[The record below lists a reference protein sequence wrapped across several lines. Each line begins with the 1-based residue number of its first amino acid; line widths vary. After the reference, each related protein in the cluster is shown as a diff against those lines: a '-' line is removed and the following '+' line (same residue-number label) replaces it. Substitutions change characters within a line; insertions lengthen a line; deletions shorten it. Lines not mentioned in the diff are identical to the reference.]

1 MDKCKVQ
8 DFKNTLIGLTT
19 LELRNVGCFT
29 LSHTFNGK
37 TEDIILVVQT
47 YTEDEVNVVLE
58 RAVEQELKL
67 RFVCFNLKSQ
77 QFSYKKVDGG
87 TQPDKKGL

>member
-19 LELRNVGCFT
+19 IELRNVGCFT

-58 RAVEQELKL
+58 RAVEQVL
-67 RFVCFNLKSQ
+67 
-77 QFSYKKVDGG
+77 
-87 TQPDKKGL
+87 